1 MVDFTKLEKMTKVTN
16 GGDIFIDGKILYK
29 SFLDNPC
36 FIEEK
41 ERNVLILKEKRFFPP
56 YIVDIFYED
65 GEFVAYSQEYIE
77 GAQSFK
83 EAINSN
89 RFSSDVKLKAIY
101 DVFQKLKIL
110 HKSGFLIGD
119 VHSENFIFNGNGGY
133 IIDLDELRIPGKDD
147 YAFMEYY
154 SIKFSDKEPHLIKP
168 SVRLDIMKATISALS
183 LLYGFDF
190 EEIAKDY
197 DIERVKSYL
206 GCFIEDKDFKNKV
219 FHIFDKNSSEIIYF
233 DDILRESLE
242 LRKVKEKK

>member
-1 MVDFTKLEKMTKVTN
+1 MVDFTKFEKMKKETN
-16 GGDIFIDGKILYK
+16 GGDIFIDGNILYK
-29 SFLDNPC
+29 SFLNNTC
-36 FIEEK
+36 FIDEK

-56 YIVDIFYED
+56 YIVDVFYED

-83 EAINSN
+83 EAISSD
-89 RFSSDVKLKAIY
+89 RFSNDVKLKAIY
-101 DVFQKLKIL
+101 NIFRKLKIL

-119 VHSENFIFNGNGGY
+119 VHSENFIFNEDGGY

-154 SIKFSDKEPHLIKP
+154 SIKFSERGPHLIKP
-168 SVRLDIMKATISALS
+168 SVRTDIMKATISALS
-183 LLYGFDF
+183 LLYGVDL
-190 EEIAKDY
+190 EEIAKEY

-206 GCFIEDKDFKNKV
+206 GCLIGDKAFKNKV
-219 FHIFDKNSSEIIYF
+219 FQIFDKNSSEIIYF

-242 LRKVKEKK
+242 LKKIKEKK